1 MYSTRCAEAG
11 IFECFHRW
19 GKYVQRFG
27 SVFIHWII
35 TFQAYLGI
43 SVKRFASDVVGP
55 KVREMDENESMDPSI
70 IKGLFEQGVSYFAR
84 RISSGA
90 LWLPSAKLHSHSLW
104 VSKPVQIT
112 EALEVHSHRLSLLLK
127 NWPKLIPP
135 FQWCATYTTLS
146 SILWLKHMALR
157 TRNQNGYLNWR
168 SRRCAYWLFIIS
180 VKFIIWFFPAR
191 LLLSF
196 RIIVWVRRIRPQN
209 ASKKGWRPLD
219 N

>member
-90 LWLPSAKLHSHSLW
+90 LWRLRLNYTPIAYGYRNQSRLRRRWRFIHIGYHCYWRTGQSWSLRFSDVRRTQHSL
-104 VSKPVQIT
+104 QY
-112 EALEVHSHRLSLLLK
+112 
-127 NWPKLIPP
+127 
-135 FQWCATYTTLS
+135 C
-146 SILWLKHMALR
+146 
-157 TRNQNGYLNWR
+157 
-168 SRRCAYWLFIIS
+168 
-180 VKFIIWFFPAR
+180 
-191 LLLSF
+191 
-196 RIIVWVRRIRPQN
+196 
-209 ASKKGWRPLD
+209 D
-219 N
+219 